1 MTSTNKRRKI
11 MSTAAHAASTMAIR
25 LAVLLTILTG
35 NPVPAYAQSV
45 ASAAIQGQVTDESA
59 GALPGVT
66 VTVTSPALQV
76 PQVVVTTEADG
87 TYRVPDLPSGVYQIE
102 YELSGFQKFVR
113 SGVQLAVGF
122 VAKIDV
128 PLKIGGMQETV
139 QVSGASPVVD
149 VATTATS
156 TNFNNEVLQSV
167 PRGRAIWDVLAM
179 APGVTVA
186 AAPDVGDSNMSHR
199 SNITNYGGSGQPKLA
214 IEGVNV
220 QTLNDRSGAYYMD
233 YANFDEVQVK
243 AAGND
248 AEMSTG
254 GLNFL
259 AVIKSGGNQFHGTY
273 HGAYQSQSMQANN
286 IDAGLTA
293 QGVQNSAPLRH
304 YYDASGDLG
313 GRLIRDRLWF
323 YGAAVRQELVTQ
335 LLGFERGPGPDGTY
349 LTSDDEAADTLTR
362 LDNETLKVSLQLA
375 PKYKLLGVYQRG
387 VKFLPDGAQDGSR
400 FRPFEATTN
409 YHFRSL
415 VSKAELQGTP
425 TDRLLF
431 NVVGGYFGYVA
442 NYTAQSDDRG
452 NPSRQELETTLFT
465 GPTNSASR
473 RPVWR
478 YQSEGSVTY
487 FGKRNRTGKH
497 DLKAGYSAYFEGTG
511 TSYLN
516 KNSGNYLLTFDH
528 GAASQITT
536 YNYPVDPVSKMRTVG
551 VYVKDAWTVG
561 PRLTANIGVRWD
573 RYHSLVPEQT
583 KVQGVFGTAGA
594 FPRVDVLTWNRAVP
608 RVGLAWDVAGN
619 GRTVVKG
626 TYGLFNYSMGAGF
639 ASAYNQN
646 ALTSTTYRW
655 RDVNGNRDYDTGEV
669 NLDTNS
675 TDFISVSGA
684 SNNLLNPD
692 LRQPLTTEA
701 TASIERELL
710 PNVAVR
716 GTYVYKKEDNLY
728 RQINVLR
735 PLEAYNIPVQR
746 TDPGPDG
753 ALGTGDD
760 GGAVTLYDYDAA
772 YRGSKFVGN
781 QYQNSPNDDT
791 YNSLEASV
799 TRRTTKRW
807 GLIASFGATRNH
819 RWLTSPASTP
829 ADLAQPVDNTWTQF
843 GRISGSYQLPYD
855 VQVGLLL
862 QSQSGTPGQRTFV
875 FRQRDNSGPAL
886 VQLTTLTM
894 RLDPFGEEKGP
905 ATNTMNLR
913 LTKAFRVTA
922 TSRMGIELNLYNVL
936 NSNAA
941 TATTYVSGPTYGYV
955 TEILPPRIV
964 RVGLTFDF

>member
-1 MTSTNKRRKI
+1 
-11 MSTAAHAASTMAIR
+11 MSTATRALSSVATR
-25 LAVLLTILTG
+25 LAVLLAVLIWQ
-35 NPVPAYAQSV
+35 PVLVHGQSV
-45 ASAAIQGQVTDESA
+45 ASGAIQGQVTDESA
-59 GALPGVT
+59 AALPGVT
-66 VTVTSPALQV
+66 VTVTSPVLQV
-76 PQVVVTTEADG
+76 PQIVVTTEADG
-87 TYRVPDLPSGVYQIE
+87 TYRVPDLPSGSYQIE
-102 YELSGFQKFVR
+102 YELAGFQKFVR

-128 PLKIGGMQETV
+128 PLKIGAMQETV

-186 AAPDVGDSNMSHR
+186 AAPDVGDSSMSHR

-273 HGAYQSQSMQANN
+273 HGAFQDQSMQSNN
-286 IDAGLTA
+286 IDAVLTG

-323 YGAAVRQELVTQ
+323 YGAAVRQELATQ
-335 LLGFERGPGPDGTY
+335 LLGFERGPGPDGAY

-362 LDNETLKVSLQLA
+362 LDNQTLKLSLQLA

-387 VKFLPDGAQDGSR
+387 IKYLPDGAQDGSR

-442 NYTAQSDDRG
+442 DYTAQSDDPG

-478 YQSEGSVTY
+478 YQSEGSLTY
-487 FGKRNRTGKH
+487 FARQTRTGKH

-536 YNYPVDPVSKMRTVG
+536 YNYPVDPVSKMRTFG
-551 VYVKDAWTVG
+551 LYIKDAWAIG
-561 PRLTANIGVRWD
+561 PRLTANIGLRWD
-573 RYHSLVPEQT
+573 RYHSFVPSQV
-583 KVQGVFGTAGA
+583 KQQGVFGTAGT
-594 FPRVDVLTWNRAVP
+594 FDKVDVLTWNRAVP
-608 RVGLAWDVAGN
+608 RVGLAWDIAGS
-619 GRTVVKG
+619 GRTVVKA
-626 TYGLFNYSMGAGF
+626 TYGLFNYSMGAPF

-655 RDVNGNRDYDTGEV
+655 RDLNGNRDYDAGEV
-669 NLDTNS
+669 DLDTNG
-675 TDFISVSGA
+675 TDFISVTGA

-701 TASIERELL
+701 TVSLERELL
-710 PNVAVR
+710 PNVALR
-716 GTYVYKKEDNLY
+716 GTYVYKKEDSLY

-735 PLEAYNIPVQR
+735 PLDAYTLPIPR

-753 ALGTGDD
+753 ALGTSDD
-760 GGAVTLYDYDAA
+760 GGTVTLYDYDAA
-772 YRGSKFVGN
+772 YRGSRFVGN
-781 QYQNSPNDDT
+781 QYQNSQNDDT
-791 YNSLEASV
+791 YNSIEASV
-799 TRRTTKRW
+799 TRRTTRRW
-807 GLIASFGATRNH
+807 GLITSIGATKNH

-829 ADLAQPVDNTWTQF
+829 ADEAYPVDNTWTRF
-843 GRISGSYQLPYD
+843 GRISGSYQLPHD
-855 VQVGLLL
+855 VQLGLLF

-886 VQLTTLTM
+886 VQLTTITM
-894 RLDPFGEEKGP
+894 RLDEFGAQEGP
-905 ATNTMNLR
+905 AVNTMNLR
-913 LTKAFRVTA
+913 LSKGFRVSA
-922 TSRMGIELNLYNVL
+922 TSKLGLEVNLYNVL
-936 NSNAA
+936 NANAA
-941 TATTYVSGPTYGYV
+941 TATNYVSGPTYGYV

-964 RVGLTFDF
+964 RVGLKFDF